1 MIQETQPSPKA
12 MVLYG
17 SVFGNTEKIARALS
31 RGIQR
36 HCIVDCLNI
45 RDADPKKFAEYGLIA
60 IGAPTQAHSAYK
72 PMKDFLSGLEGMKD
86 LAGVPGFAFDT
97 KFDMPLSGS
106 AAKYIEKR
114 LEELGFKIF
123 APRASAIVSG
133 GMKDNVLRDGEEAR
147 FERIGDE
154 IGSALANLT
163 EIKASETR

>member
-12 MVLYG
+12 LVLYD

-86 LAGVPGFAFDT
+86 LAGVPGFALTPSLTCPFPGARRNT
-97 KFDMPLSGS
+97 SRRGWKNLVSRFSRLAPLQLS
-106 AAKYIEKR
+106 AE
-114 LEELGFKIF
+114 G
-123 APRASAIVSG
+123 
-133 GMKDNVLRDGEEAR
+133 
-147 FERIGDE
+147 
-154 IGSALANLT
+154 
-163 EIKASETR
+163 

>member
-12 MVLYG
+12 LVLYD
-17 SVFGNTEKIARALS
+17 SVFGNTEKIAKALS

-36 HCIVDCLNI
+36 HCGVDCLNI
-45 RDADPKKFAEYGLIA
+45 KEANPKKFAEYGLIA

-72 PMKDFLSGLEGMKD
+72 PMKDFLSGLEGTEN

-114 LEELGFKIF
+114 LEEFGFKIF

-133 GMKDNVLRDGEEAR
+133 GMKDNVLRDGEEVR
-147 FERIGDE
+147 FEKIGDE
-154 IGSALANLT
+154 IGSGLAKLT
-163 EIKASETR
+163 EIRASE

>member
-1 MIQETQPSPKA
+1 MILEARAGPKA
-12 MVLYG
+12 IVLYG
-17 SVFGNTEKIARALS
+17 SVFGNTEKIAKALS

-36 HCIVDCLNI
+36 HSAVDCVNI
-45 RDADPKKFAEYGLIA
+45 KDADPKKFAEYGLIA

-72 PMKDFLSGLEGMKD
+72 PMKDFLSSLEGTKN
-86 LAGVPGFAFDT
+86 LAGMLGFAFDT

-123 APRASAIVSG
+123 ASRASAIVSG
-133 GMKDNVLRDGEEAR
+133 GMKDNVLGDGEEAR
-147 FERIGDE
+147 FEKLGDE

-163 EIKASETR
+163 EIKAGE